1 MHRPE
6 SEGDSQQAEEELQQQ
21 KKASGGSGAG
31 GAEAFTGIYLAALRL
46 L

>member
-6 SEGDSQQAEEELQQQ
+6 SEGDSQQAAEELQK
-21 KKASGGSGAG
+21 KKASGGGGG